1 MRISVLK
8 AALKLPCYL
17 KAGGCSHPGSEQQ
30 RGARPWRM
38 GKALGLSYTPRSAE
52 VSFSGDRTSSEV
64 LKAPGP
70 VSAISMDVCFTAL
83 AQERLHTP
91 MWWAI
96 ILHSSCRNHLLLPF
110 HNHFGWN
117 ADLGQGL
124 TSPLTQDS
132 PELCPPLTAGQ
143 ATPSTPFG
151 HSRSYVGF
159 FHLSKAVLPGQL
171 SSGWHCVHLLSA
183 QVNTTNLND

>member
-132 PELCPPLTAGQ
+132 PELCPPPHSWPGHPKHTLWPQQILCRFLSPVKSCSSWPAFFWV
-143 ATPSTPFG
+143 ALCSSAVSTG
-151 HSRSYVGF
+151 
-159 FHLSKAVLPGQL
+159 
-171 SSGWHCVHLLSA
+171 
-183 QVNTTNLND
+183 